1 MIKKI
6 IIGVALY
13 IKVYLT
19 KKIIYGGVAENK
31 ERNQL
36 DAKDKNIQMKI
47 SLSNRKTYII
57 KVGI

>member
-36 DAKDKNIQMKI
+36 DAKDKNI
-47 SLSNRKTYII
+47 
-57 KVGI
+57 